1 MAKIGKRMR
10 AAREA
15 VAGKENLSVSEAI
28 ALVKANANAKF
39 DETVEVAVNLG
50 VDPRHADQMV
60 RGKVALPNGTGKD
73 VRVAVFAR
81 GEKAEEAK
89 AAGADIVGAEDLME
103 TIQSGKIEFDRC
115 IATPDMM
122 PIVGR
127 LGKILGPRN
136 LMPNPKVGTVTMDV
150 AEAVKAAKGGEVQFK
165 AEKAGVVHAGI
176 GKASFDAKKLE
187 ENLLAFV
194 DAVQKAKPS
203 GAKGTY
209 MKKIA
214 VSSTM
219 GPGVS
224 VDIMSATGNAPA
236 AS

>member
-1 MAKIGKRMR
+1 MAKLGKR
-10 AAREA
+10 AKSAREA
-15 VAGKENLSVSEAI
+15 FAGKEGLTVEEAVSLI
-28 ALVKANANAKF
+28 KSNSKTKF
-39 DETVEVAVNLG
+39 DETIEIAMNLG

-60 RGKVALPNGTGKD
+60 RGVVGLPNGTGKTT
-73 VRVAVFAR
+73 RVAVFAR
-81 GEKAEEAK
+81 GPKADEAQ

-103 TIQSGKIEFDRC
+103 AIQGGTIDFDRC

-150 AEAVKAAKGGEVQFK
+150 AQAVTDAKGGQVQFK
-165 AEKAGVVHAGI
+165 AEKAGVVHAGV
-176 GKASFDAKKLE
+176 GKVSFDEAKLV
-187 ENLLAFV
+187 ENIRAFV
-194 DAVQKAKPS
+194 GAVSAAKPA

-214 VSSTM
+214 LSSTM
-219 GPGVS
+219 GPGVTID
-224 VDIMSATGNAPA
+224 VVSATGN
-236 AS
+236 